1 MFSAHAFNKKCN
13 YNNLHFL
20 PKTEKPSELEVGLGI
35 EVTLTNT
42 NGGIQNIPNKKMFE
56 NCETI

>member
-35 EVTLTNT
+35 EVTLTST
-42 NGGIQNIPNKKMFE
+42 NGGIQKN
-56 NCETI
+56 TIQKDF